1 MSKKVTVL
9 VVMLSFF
16 CLLISTMAFAKDK
29 VIHWKVQGCVPN
41 GMLFHE
47 TLERLAKTV
56 NDATD
61 GRLVWEVFPS
71 GTFVPGFEGLK
82 AVSDGIYQVNYGY
95 PGQWVGKIQ
104 TAAIMN
110 SVPGGFNSYGMQM
123 WHEYGG
129 GKELYQE
136 MYDQAKY
143 NVKVFREASC
153 SMENFQWA
161 KKPLKTIADFKGVK
175 MRMMPLMGDVL
186 SKHGFSVAFVPAS
199 EIIPDLQRG
208 VLDAAEYS
216 ISAFDITLGID
227 EVCNY
232 VMLPG
237 IHQPTGSLE
246 VLINKDAWNAL
257 PEDLKKSVEIAINKS
272 RFDNMMFMEARNI
285 AAVQEIEK
293 EGVHR
298 INMDPDTVKQM
309 IKWSDEYLDEVAKK
323 DPFFAKVRAS
333 QKAFAAKWYPY
344 IKEHTLNH

>member
-1 MSKKVTVL
+1 MSKKMTCL
-9 VVMLSFF
+9 IVMLSFIS
-16 CLLISTMAFAKDK
+16 LLIGTSALAEDK
-29 VIHWKVQGCVPN
+29 VIRWRAQGCVPS
-41 GMLFHE
+41 GMLFHDC
-47 TLERLAKTV
+47 LERLAKTV
-56 NDATD
+56 SDATN

-82 AVSDGIYQVNYGY
+82 AVSDGVYQVNYGY

-104 TAAIMN
+104 TAAIFN
-110 SVPGGFNSYGMQM
+110 SVPGGFNSYDMQM

-143 NVKVFREASC
+143 NVKAFREASC
-153 SMENFQWA
+153 AMENFQWA
-161 KKPLKTIADFKGVK
+161 KKPLKNLNDFKGVK

-186 SKHGFSVAFVPAS
+186 TKHGFSVAFVPAS

-208 VLDAAEYS
+208 VLDSAEYS
-216 ISAFDITLGID
+216 ISAFDLTLGLD

-246 VLINKDAWNAL
+246 VLINKDAWKAL
-257 PEDLKKSVEIAINKS
+257 PEDLKKAVEIAIYKS
-272 RFDNMMFMEARNI
+272 RFDNMMYMDAKNI
-285 AAVQEIEK
+285 DADQQIVKKGI
-293 EGVHR
+293 HR
-298 INMDPDTVKQM
+298 INMDPETVQQL
-309 IKWSDEYLDEVAKK
+309 IKWADDYLDEVAKK
-323 DPFFAKVRAS
+323 DPFFAKVHDS
-333 QKAFAAKWYPY
+333 QKAFGAKWYPY